1 MIDFEL
7 IWRKIHNK
15 LSPEEEIRLQDW
27 ISESKEHKEY
37 FDTIHR
43 YYTDKENPLQANNEN
58 LTEFK
63 TLRRQSFRKMK
74 IYRLALYGSS
84 IAATLALL
92 LILLHKNRDI
102 HQGEPL
108 PEAVYTENIDKIE
121 PGSTKAKL
129 IMESGEVFELT
140 EGSVLEEEIDG
151 VRIASQGEF
160 LSYSSQAKLAE
171 TKTLKYNT
179 LEIPRGGEFF
189 VILSDSTKVWI
200 NSDTKLKYPVQF
212 LADERRVELEGEAY
226 FEVKED
232 PSRPFRVISS
242 GQVVEV
248 LGTKFNIS
256 SYKEDP
262 DIFTT
267 LIEGK
272 VKIASE
278 SSPEESLLL
287 APNDQGVYNKTSLEI
302 SKREVDADNFI
313 AWKEGRFIFIEQRLD
328 SIMFTLQRWYNIDIL
343 FMNSSLKEMRFTGN
357 IKRYNDFEQILD
369 LIRNTN
375 ELNYE
380 IKGRMV
386 YLK

>member
-1 MIDFEL
+1 
-7 IWRKIHNK
+7 
-15 LSPEEEIRLQDW
+15 
-27 ISESKEHKEY
+27 
-37 FDTIHR
+37 
-43 YYTDKENPLQANNEN
+43 
-58 LTEFK
+58 
-63 TLRRQSFRKMK
+63 MK

-84 IAATLALL
+84 IAAALAFLF
-92 LILLHKNRDI
+92 ILLYKNNDI
-102 HQGEPL
+102 KPGEPQ
-108 PEAVYTENIDKIE
+108 PEAVFTEKINKIE

-129 IMESGEVFELT
+129 IMESGEVFELM
-140 EGSVLEEEIDG
+140 EGSVLEEEVDG
-151 VRIASQGEF
+151 VRIASQGES
-160 LSYSSQAKLAE
+160 LSYSSQTKLAE
-171 TKTLKYNT
+171 SKTLKYNT

-200 NSDTKLKYPVQF
+200 NSDTRLRYPVQF
-212 LADERRVELEGEAY
+212 LTDERRVELEGEAY

-232 PSRPFRVISS
+232 PSRPFRVTSS

-248 LGTKFNIS
+248 LGTRFNIS

-262 DIFTT
+262 NIFTT
-267 LIEGK
+267 LFEGK
-272 VKIASE
+272 VKIATDKR
-278 SSPEESLLL
+278 PEESILLS
-287 APNDQGVYNKTSLEI
+287 PNDQGVYNKTSLGI
-302 SKREVDADNFI
+302 SKREVDANIFI

-328 SIMFTLQRWYNIDIL
+328 SIMLTLQRWYNIEIQ